1 MSYTATAANTPQ
13 CYFLLAPQML
23 ATSITLPIEMLRSAA
38 AMQQAAKRGNQT
50 LSINLL
56 AQSQETP
63 SLSGLT
69 LKAAPLPKTL
79 PRGSTVFI
87 PALWRNPQKVLGKMQ
102 PTINWL
108 AHVAANHRL
117 AAVGTGVCLLAEAG
131 LLDGKVATTHWHY
144 FEPFQQRYP
153 NVKLARDRFITRS
166 DNIYCTA
173 SINATAE
180 LTAFFIQDLF
190 GVKIA
195 QTVERHFFHEIRA
208 PKTRARLQTT
218 PAGSN
223 ELVAMAIGLLD
234 EVVSRLIHTQGQAQI
249 NIQALADELSVSVRS
264 LNRHFREALSTTP
277 MEYIQ
282 QKRLEH
288 AEDLLKTSNLSIA
301 DIANLSGF
309 LDPQHFSRRFRKS
322 FGVSPRQYRIT
333 VRAKLF
339 EQMGD

>member
-1 MSYTATAANTPQ
+1 
-13 CYFLLAPQML
+13 ML

-38 AMQQAAKRGNQT
+38 AMQQAAKRSSQT

-56 AQSQETP
+56 SQTPETL
-63 SLSGLT
+63 SLSGMTLT
-69 LKAAPLPKTL
+69 GVPLPKSL
-79 PRGSTVFI
+79 PEGSTVFI
-87 PALWRNPQKVLGKMQ
+87 PALWRNPRKVLGQLQ
-102 PTINWL
+102 PTIDWL
-108 AHVAANHRL
+108 AKVAANHRL

-131 LLDGKVATTHWHY
+131 LLRGRVATTHWHY
-144 FEPFQQRYP
+144 FEPFSQHYP
-153 NVKLARDRFITRS
+153 DVKLARDRFITRS

-180 LTAFFIQDLF
+180 LTAFFIQELF
-190 GVKIA
+190 GVKVA

-208 PKTRARLQTT
+208 PKTQARLQTT

-223 ELVAMAIGLLD
+223 ELVAMALGLLD
-234 EVVSRLIHTQGQAQI
+234 ETVARLIHTQGHTPI
-249 NIQALADELSVSVRS
+249 NIQAIANELDVSVRS
-264 LNRHFREALSTTP
+264 LNRHFQEALSTTP

-288 AEDLLKTSNLSIA
+288 AEELLKTSNLSIG

-309 LDPQHFSRRFRKS
+309 QDPQYFAKRFRKS
-322 FGVSPRQYRIT
+322 FSVSPRQYRIT

-339 EQMGD
+339 DQMSE

>member
-1 MSYTATAANTPQ
+1 
-13 CYFLLAPQML
+13 ML
-23 ATSITLPIEMLRSAA
+23 ATSITLPIEMLRSAS
-38 AMQQAAKRGNQT
+38 AMQRAAKRQGAGLDIQLISQT
-50 LSINLL
+50 PK
-56 AQSQETP
+56 AP
-63 SLSGLT
+63 SLSGIELSGI
-69 LKAAPLPKTL
+69 PLPETL
-79 PRGSTVFI
+79 PPGSTIFV
-87 PALWRNPQKVLGKMQ
+87 PALWRSPQKTLFQLQ
-102 PTINWL
+102 PTIDWL
-108 AHVAANHRL
+108 TTVAAKHRL

-131 LLDGKVATTHWHY
+131 LLDGKLATTHWHY
-144 FEPFQQRYP
+144 FKPFARHYP
-153 NVKLARDRFITRS
+153 KVKLARDRFITQAG
-166 DNIYCTA
+166 NIYCTA

-180 LTAFFIQDLF
+180 LTAFFIQDYF

-208 PKTRARLQTT
+208 PKTRARLQT

-223 ELVAMAIGLLD
+223 ELVAMALSLLD
-234 EVVSRLIHTQGQAQI
+234 ETVARLIHTQGQASI
-249 NIQALADELSVSVRS
+249 DIQSIASELSVSVRS

-288 AEDLLKTSNLSIA
+288 AEELLKTSNLSIA

-309 LDPQHFSRRFRKS
+309 QDPQHFARRFRKS

-339 EQMGD
+339 GQLGE